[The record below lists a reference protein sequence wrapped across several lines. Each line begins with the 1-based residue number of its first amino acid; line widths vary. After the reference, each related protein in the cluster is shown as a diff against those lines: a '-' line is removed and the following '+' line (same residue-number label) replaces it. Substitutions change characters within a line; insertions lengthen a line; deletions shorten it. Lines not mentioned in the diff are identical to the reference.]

1 MTKRKLNVL
10 VTGLNGVVGRALRGT
25 LQKRY
30 NLSALSRSG
39 VNGLPKE
46 RVHRADIAD
55 FGGIKPAFHNM
66 DVVLNL
72 AADGGMSSAS
82 GMDAG
87 WDSMLRN
94 NIIGTYNVLQAAKE
108 SGVSRVILIV
118 QGRL

>member
-1 MTKRKLNVL
+1 MIKRKLNVL
-10 VTGLNGVVGRALRGT
+10 VTGPNGIVGRALRCT

-46 RVHRADIAD
+46 RIHRADIAD
-55 FGGIKPAFHNM
+55 FGAIKPAFHNM

-72 AADGGMSSAS
+72 ADGGMSSAS
-82 GMDAG
+82 GMNKG

-94 NIIGTYNVLQAAKE
+94 NIIGTYNFLQAAKE
-108 SGVSRVILIV
+108 SGVSRVILTV